1 LQPPPPSSS
10 QETILILAPSGRDAE
25 MAAALF
31 AREGWPAAACPDFA
45 ALLRELTEPRGALLL
60 AEEALSAERMPQ
72 LIGVLAAQPEWSDL
86 PIVLLTSG
94 SSSADRRD
102 PLELFGGQGNVS
114 LLERPIQMVTL
125 LSAMRSALRARRRQY
140 QVRDLLEQ
148 REQAR
153 QEALEANQA
162 KDQFLAALSHEL
174 RTPLTPVL
182 LTVAALQQQDGLDD
196 AVIDD
201 LALIHRNVEL
211 EAKLIDDLLDLT
223 RITHGKLILHRQ
235 VADVHELLH
244 HTVEMCCGPDVLPKK
259 LAVTVSP
266 RATEHHAL
274 CDPPRIQQ
282 VLWNLLKNA
291 VKFTPAL
298 GCVTIVSENPAPGT
312 LQISISDTGIGVS
325 AEVLP
330 QIFDAFA
337 QGDARITRHFGGL
350 GLGLAISKAIVDL
363 HHGSLVV
370 RSSGRGQGA
379 TFTLTLRA
387 VPAPAPETAD
397 GGRLDRAPVLPF
409 RILLVEDNEPTLH
422 ILTRLLTRAGHEV
435 QGASSVAAA
444 LRLAR
449 EYPFDLLVTD
459 LGLPDGTGI
468 ELMQQLRVHRPITGI
483 ALSGYGMED
492 DLESTAAAGFH
503 THLTKPVEWSS
514 LEEALRRVRAELA

>member
-1 LQPPPPSSS
+1 
-10 QETILILAPSGRDAE
+10 
-25 MAAALF
+25 
-31 AREGWPAAACPDFA
+31 
-45 ALLRELTEPRGALLL
+45 
-60 AEEALSAERMPQ
+60 
-72 LIGVLAAQPEWSDL
+72 
-86 PIVLLTSG
+86 
-94 SSSADRRD
+94 
-102 PLELFGGQGNVS
+102 
-114 LLERPIQMVTL
+114 MVTL
-125 LSAMRSALRARRRQY
+125 LSAMRSALRARKRQY

-153 QEALEANQA
+153 QEALEANQT

-196 AVIDD
+196 GVIED

-235 VADVHELLH
+235 IADVDELLR
-244 HTVEMCCGPDVLPKK
+244 HTVAMCCGPDVLPKK
-259 LAVTVSP
+259 LSVDVQAH
-266 RATEHHAL
+266 ATEHHVL

-282 VLWNLLKNA
+282 VLWNLMKNA
-291 VKFTPAL
+291 VKFTPEH
-298 GCVTIVSENPAPGT
+298 GRITIATRNPEPGT
-312 LQISISDTGIGVS
+312 LQISISDTGIGV
-325 AEVLP
+325 APEVIP

-337 QGDARITRHFGGL
+337 QGDSRITKHFGGL

-363 HHGSLVV
+363 HQGSLIVS
-370 RSSGRGQGA
+370 SSGHGQGA
-379 TFTLTLRA
+379 TFTLTLHT
-387 VPAPAPETAD
+387 VDAPAPEALD
-397 GGRLDRAPVLPF
+397 GRRSDTAPVLPF

-435 QGASSVAAA
+435 QGAATVAAA

-468 ELMQQLRVHRPITGI
+468 ELMQQLRAERPITGI
-483 ALSGYGMED
+483 VLSGYGMED
-492 DLESTAAAGFH
+492 DVESTAAAGFH

-514 LEEALRRVRAELA
+514 LEDALRRVRAEAAGVRP

>member
-1 LQPPPPSSS
+1 LEATPPSSS

-25 MAAALF
+25 MAASLF
-31 AREGWPAAACPDFA
+31 AREDWPAAICANFE
-45 ALLRELTEPRGALLL
+45 ALLHELSQLRGAVLL
-60 AEEALSAERMPQ
+60 AEEALTAERMPQ
-72 LIGVLAAQPEWSDL
+72 LIAALRAQPEWSDL

-94 SSSADRRD
+94 SSRSRD
-102 PLELFGGQGNVS
+102 PVELFGGNGNVS

-148 REQAR
+148 REQSR
-153 QEALEANQA
+153 QEALEANQT

-196 AVIDD
+196 SVIDD

-235 VADVHELLH
+235 IADVHELLR
-244 HTVEMCCGPDVLPKK
+244 HTVEMCCGPDVLPKR
-259 LAVTVSP
+259 LCVDA
-266 RATEHHAL
+266 AAGAQEHHAL

-291 VKFTPAL
+291 VKFTPEH
-298 GCVTIVSENPAPGT
+298 GRVTIATENPTPGT
-312 LQISISDTGIGVS
+312 LQISISDTGIGV
-325 AEVLP
+325 APEVMP

-337 QGDARITRHFGGL
+337 QGDSRITKHFGGL

-363 HHGSLVV
+363 HQGSLVV
-370 RSSGRGQGA
+370 SSSGPGQGA
-379 TFTLTLRA
+379 TFTLTLQA
-387 VPAPAPETAD
+387 VPAPAPEAVA
-397 GGRLDRAPVLPF
+397 GQGIDRAPVQPF
-409 RILLVEDNEPTLH
+409 RILLVEDHEPTLH
-422 ILTRLLTRAGHEV
+422 ILTRLLRRAGHEV
-435 QGASSVAAA
+435 QGAASVAAA

-468 ELMQQLRVHRPITGI
+468 ELMEKLCAERPITGI
-483 ALSGYGMED
+483 ALSGYGMEE

-514 LEEALRRVRAELA
+514 LEDALRRVRAEKK

>member
-1 LQPPPPSSS
+1 
-10 QETILILAPSGRDAE
+10 
-25 MAAALF
+25 MADSLF
-31 AREGWPAAACPDFA
+31 AREGWPAAVCPDFG
-45 ALLRELTEPRGALLL
+45 ALLHELAGSCGAILL
-60 AEEALSAERMPQ
+60 AEEALNAERMPQ
-72 LIGVLAAQPEWSDL
+72 LIAVLSEQPEWSDI
-86 PIVLLTSG
+86 PIILLTSG
-94 SSSADRRD
+94 SSSRNRD
-102 PLELFGGQGNVS
+102 PLELFGGHGNVS

-153 QEALEANQA
+153 QEALEANQT

-196 AVIDD
+196 SVIED

-235 VADVHELLH
+235 IADVDELLR
-244 HTVEMCCGPDVLPKK
+244 HTVEMCCGPEVLPKK
-259 LAVTVSP
+259 LCVDVSNKAV
-266 RATEHHAL
+266 EHYAL

-291 VKFTPAL
+291 VKFTPEN
-298 GCVTIVSENPAPGT
+298 GRITIASENPAPGT
-312 LQISISDTGIGVS
+312 LQISISDTGIGV
-325 AEVLP
+325 APEVMP

-337 QGDARITRHFGGL
+337 QGDSRITKHFGGL
-350 GLGLAISKAIVDL
+350 GLGLAISKAIVDQ
-363 HHGSLVV
+363 HQGTLVV
-370 RSSGRGQGA
+370 SSSGQGQGA
-379 TFTLTLRA
+379 TFTLTLHA
-387 VPAPAPETAD
+387 VKAPAPGTVE
-397 GGRLDRAPVLPF
+397 GREVDRAPVQPF

-435 QGASSVAAA
+435 HGAASIATA

-449 EYPFDLLVTD
+449 EYPCDLLVTD

-468 ELMQQLRVHRPITGI
+468 ELMEKLRAERPIVGI
-483 ALSGYGMED
+483 VLSGYGMED
-492 DLESTAAAGFH
+492 DLDSTAAAGFH

-514 LEEALRRVRAELA
+514 LEDALRRVRAESE

>member
-1 LQPPPPSSS
+1 M
-10 QETILILAPSGRDAE
+10 G
-25 MAAALF
+25 AALF
-31 AREGWPAAACPDFA
+31 AREGWPSAVCPDFH
-45 ALLRELTEPRGALLL
+45 ALLHELSGIPGAVLL

-72 LIGVLAAQPEWSDL
+72 LTAWLSAQPEWSDL
-86 PIVLLTSG
+86 PIILLTSG
-94 SSSADRRD
+94 SSRSRD
-102 PLELFGGQGNVS
+102 PLELFGGHGNVS

-125 LSAMRSALRARRRQY
+125 LSTMRSALRARRRQY

-153 QEALEANQA
+153 QEALEANQT

-182 LTVAALQQQDGLDD
+182 LTVAALQQQDGLED
-196 AVIDD
+196 AVIED

-235 VADVHELLH
+235 VADVHELLR
-244 HTVEMCCGPDVLPKK
+244 HTVQMCCGPDVLPKK
-259 LAVTVSP
+259 LCINVS
-266 RATEHHAL
+266 AEAAEHHAL

-291 VKFTPAL
+291 VKFTPEH
-298 GCVTIVSENPAPGT
+298 GRVTIASENPAPGT
-312 LQISISDTGIGVS
+312 LRISISDTGIGV
-325 AEVLP
+325 APEVMP

-337 QGDARITRHFGGL
+337 QGDSRITKHFGGL

-363 HHGSLVV
+363 HRGSLVV
-370 RSSGRGQGA
+370 SSSGQGQGA
-379 TFTLTLRA
+379 TFTLTLQA
-387 VPAPAPETAD
+387 VEAPAPARVD
-397 GGRLDRAPVLPF
+397 GHRIDGTPVLPF

-435 QGASSVAAA
+435 HGAGSVASA

-449 EYPFDLLVTD
+449 EYPFDLLVSD
-459 LGLPDGTGI
+459 LGLPDGTGL
-468 ELMQQLRVHRPITGI
+468 ELMEQLRRERPITGI
-483 ALSGYGMED
+483 ALSGYGMEE

-514 LEEALRRVRAELA
+514 LEDALRRARAESADRARPLGT